1 MPELNEVLDSV
12 QREVKGLGDDVKGL
26 KTSFEKDLSDVR
38 KLAEEA
44 QKKGGD
50 GELKNAVDVLSKG
63 VAEKHAAIEA
73 AVKKIEEES
82 IKAAKDRMD
91 EFERKLNKMRL
102 TGGQGDVGDEM
113 KSARDFQRTMMSLR
127 GELKAGTIL
136 SDDKINVDEFKA
148 YQDLFPT
155 YLRKDNKGFD
165 HEQVKTMS
173 VGNDPNGGFLVTPA
187 ISSRML
193 TKIYESSPI
202 RELAYIETISSD
214 KLELPIDEGEAD
226 AGWVGETQARAETGT
241 PEVGSQTIE
250 VFEMYAKPKA
260 TQKLLEDASINVEGW
275 LGTKIGQKFGRMEA
289 SAFVLGN
296 GMRKPRGFL
305 TYPAGTN
312 RRQIEQILSG
322 NATGVTFDG
331 LIKLVTALKEYYAGG
346 AVFLMRRAS
355 IGSVLLLKDGNG
367 QYIWRPNVEAGKP
380 SLLLGYSVREAAD
393 MPAVGAGALPI
404 AFGNFNAG
412 YTIADRLGVTTLVD
426 PYSAKPFVEFYTRK
440 RVGGDVTTF
449 EAIKLLKV
457 SE

>member
-1 MPELNEVLDSV
+1 MPELNDVLESV

-26 KTSFEKDLSDVR
+26 KSSFEKDLADVR

-50 GELKNAVDVLSKG
+50 GELKNAVETLSQG

-73 AVKKIEEES
+73 AVKKLEADS
-82 IKAAKDRMD
+82 IKTAQDRLD
-91 EFERKLNKMRL
+91 DIERKINHLRL
-102 TGGQGDVGDEM
+102 TGGNDGGSDEM

-127 GELKAGTIL
+127 GELKAGTVL
-136 SDDKINVDEFKA
+136 SDDKINMDEFKA
-148 YQDLFPT
+148 YCDLYPS

-173 VGNDPNGGFLVTPA
+173 VGNDPNGGFLVTPT

-214 KLELPIDEGEAD
+214 KLELPIDDGEAD
-226 AGWVGETQARAETGT
+226 AGWVGETQARPETGT

-260 TQKLLEDASINVEGW
+260 TQKLLEDASINIEGW
-275 LGTKIGQKFGRMEA
+275 LGNKIGQKFGRMEA
-289 SAFVLGN
+289 TAFVSGN

-312 RRQIEQILSG
+312 RRQIEQVISG
-322 NATGVTFDG
+322 HATAITFDG
-331 LIKLVTALKEYYAGG
+331 LIKLTIALKEYYSGG

-355 IGSVLLLKDGNG
+355 IGSVMLLKDGNG

-393 MPAVGAGALPI
+393 MPAVNAGALPI

-412 YTIADRLGVTTLVD
+412 YTIVDRLGVTTLVD